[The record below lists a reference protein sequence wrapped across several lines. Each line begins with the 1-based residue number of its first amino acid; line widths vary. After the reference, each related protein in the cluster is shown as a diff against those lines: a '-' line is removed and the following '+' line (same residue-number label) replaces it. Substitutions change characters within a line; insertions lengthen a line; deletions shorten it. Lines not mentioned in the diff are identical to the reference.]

1 MKIKSLMK
9 NLKGFKLIYLGAI
22 IAIITECFLSLIYPV
37 IIKCS
42 IDNIIGG
49 QEITDYKFL

>member
-42 IDNIIGG
+42 INNIIGG